1 MSYKNT
7 VGPFQERFFYDC
19 DTAEITSQSGVFW
32 FLSPPRM
39 LFVNTPVYVVV
50 LWVMREGGGGA
61 LSIKILMLPP
71 GQARTVRHLIP

>member
-1 MSYKNT
+1 ME
-7 VGPFQERFFYDC
+7 PFQERFFYDC

-39 LFVNTPVYVVV
+39 LFVNTPIYVVV
-50 LWVMREGGGGA
+50 VVGAEGGAA
-61 LSIKILMLPP
+61 LSITILMLPP